1 MTEQFF
7 GHGRLS
13 YVQIPAADVQASAA
27 FYAGVFGWQVRGG
40 SADHLSFSDATGDII
55 GAWVMGL
62 APSREPGVLP
72 YIYVHGIDASVHN
85 DDDARIERQWCE
97 MDLETASAIE
107 SLRKDLDRTRTDLGD
122 RIAGVETSLGR
133 QLATVENTLRAEMRQ
148 MRDGLTR
155 HTAVL
160 TESVRDDVRIVADGL
175 AAVTAELVAVSA
187 KIDALKR

>member
-1 MTEQFF
+1 
-7 GHGRLS
+7 
-13 YVQIPAADVQASAA
+13 
-27 FYAGVFGWQVRGG
+27 
-40 SADHLSFSDATGDII
+40 
-55 GAWVMGL
+55 
-62 APSREPGVLP
+62 
-72 YIYVHGIDASVHN
+72 
-85 DDDARIERQWCE
+85 

-133 QLATVENTLRAEMRQ
+133 QLATVENTLRAQSDSRVTM
-148 MRDGLTR
+148 LTR

>member
-1 MTEQFF
+1 
-7 GHGRLS
+7 
-13 YVQIPAADVQASAA
+13 
-27 FYAGVFGWQVRGG
+27 
-40 SADHLSFSDATGDII
+40 
-55 GAWVMGL
+55 
-62 APSREPGVLP
+62 
-72 YIYVHGIDASVHN
+72 
-85 DDDARIERQWCE
+85 

-133 QLATVENTLRAEMRQ
+133 QLATVEKTLRAQMRQ
-148 MRDGLTR
+148 TRDELTR

-160 TESVRDDVRIVADGL
+160 TESAQDDVRIVADGL